1 MVCGFLLVGLAPLG
15 VGPSVCGLPGRGPAG
30 CCSALEVALVLLEVL
45 SLSVSVVLLLW
56 VTSSVVLEG
65 SVGFGLSSCGGV
77 GSGLGMGSVAGGRLA
92 AGVCAGLGMPIRQ
105 RSAIVAVSDARLS
118 PKKFWSR
125 VSCAVAGMY
134 PDG

>member
-1 MVCGFLLVGLAPLG
+1 MVCGFLLLWLAPLG

-30 CCSALEVALVLLEVL
+30 CCSALEVVLVLLV
-45 SLSVSVVLLLW
+45 SVSVVLLLW
-56 VTSSVVLEG
+56 VTSSVVLEA

-92 AGVCAGLGMPIRQ
+92 AGVCAGLGMAIRQ

-134 PDG
+134 PEG

>member
-1 MVCGFLLVGLAPLG
+1 MHVNEFDSLF
-15 VGPSVCGLPGRGPAG
+15 G